1 MKKITKIGLAFLSG
15 LLVAA
20 AWPTRGFAPLAFVA
34 FVPLLFLQDRIGDKE
49 NPEKGKVFL
58 LSFITFVTWNALTT
72 WWVWETTAAGT
83 IGMILLNSV
92 FMTTVF
98 WAYHLVKTKLFDNKK
113 GYYVLIIFV
122 LAFEYLHLN
131 WQLNWPWL
139 NLGNVFSHYYTWV
152 QWYEW
157 TGSAGGTVWVLS
169 VNILIYKLFIR
180 ETITFAKQSHPRS
193 NHICEATT
201 SAKQSHLRSNHIR
214 KAVTFAKQS
223 HLIKSSIIILSVVCI
238 PLIISKI
245 LYHSYKETGEDVE
258 IVVVQPNLD
267 PYSEEFTLTPDQILK
282 RNLDVAIPL
291 ITENTRFVVSPE
303 SAIQENI
310 WLENI
315 DNYYSIKRLR
325 SIVEYFPQTCYVIGL
340 GPYGMVPDGDEKDFA
355 ARKFGDVDKYY
366 YAYNTAA
373 LITTDSIQLYHK
385 SKLTP
390 GVEAIPS
397 WWFVKPLANM
407 AIDLGGT
414 SGTLKKDTEA
424 RVLSFDNHK
433 VGTLICYESAFGG
446 YATEFVKKGADML
459 FVITNDGWWGNT
471 PGHRQHLEFS
481 SLRAI
486 ETRRSIARSANTGIS
501 AFINQKGDIVE
512 QSKYWEQTALRNTI
526 KTNDKQTFYV
536 RYGDYIYKVSVF
548 LTALLFLLTLVRLIT
563 KRK

>member
-1 MKKITKIGLAFLSG
+1 MKTKTKIGLAFLSG
-15 LLVAA
+15 LLIAA

-34 FVPLLFLQDRIGDKE
+34 FIPLLFLQDRIGDKE

-58 LSFITFVTWNALTT
+58 LSLITFVTWNALTT
-72 WWVWETTAAGT
+72 WWVWKTTAAGT

-92 FMTTVF
+92 FMATVF
-98 WAYHLVKTKLFDNKK
+98 WTYHLVKTKLYDNKK
-113 GYYVLIIFV
+113 GYYILIIFV
-122 LAFEYLHLN
+122 LAFEFLHLN

-157 TGSAGGTVWVLS
+157 TGSAGGTVWVLAT
-169 VNILIYKLFIR
+169 NILIYKILKFSFQNNGILFVKNEKGR
-180 ETITFAKQSHPRS
+180 NPEADALQS
-193 NHICEATT
+193 
-201 SAKQSHLRSNHIR
+201 QFR
-214 KAVTFAKQS
+214 KDFIV
-223 HLIKSSIIILSVVCI
+223 ILAIFFI

-245 LYHSYKETGEDVE
+245 LYSIYQETGDDVE
-258 IVVVQPNLD
+258 VVVVQPNLD
-267 PYSEEFTLTPDQILK
+267 PYSEEFTLTPEQILD
-282 RNLDVAIPL
+282 RNLKVAIPM
-291 ITENTRFVVSPE
+291 ITKNTRFVVSPE
-303 SAIQENI
+303 SAIQEDI

-315 DNYYSIKRLR
+315 DNYYSINRLR

-340 GPYGMVPDGDEKDFA
+340 GPYGMVPKGEENDFA
-355 ARKFGDVDKYY
+355 ARKFYGADQYY

-373 LITTDSIQLYHK
+373 LITSDSIQLYHK
-385 SKLTP
+385 SKMTP

-397 WWFVKPLANM
+397 WWFIRPLANM

-424 RVLSFDNHK
+424 HVLSFDNHK

-501 AFINQKGDIVE
+501 AFINQRGDIVE
-512 QSKYWEQTALRNTI
+512 QSEYWEQTALRNTI

-548 LTALLFLLTLVRLIT
+548 LTALLLVLTFVRIIT